1 MKQRI
6 PFANFSWGQLLH
18 APWRALGDVW
28 REVRWAWQRALYGY
42 SDVDRWDLGPY
53 LLGWLPAALREF
65 ADNCEAHPESMPM
78 EAWTAK
84 LRRVA
89 DGLDALA
96 RWYAWQFVGDGT
108 PLKEQGEEAMHELAD
123 IVHTLWD

>member
-65 ADNCEAHPESMPM
+65 ADNCEAHPESMTM

-84 LRRVA
+84 GRGGHARAGRHRAHALGLAAAAGIVYAAHYPPRR
-89 DGLDALA
+89 
-96 RWYAWQFVGDGT
+96 R
-108 PLKEQGEEAMHELAD
+108 
-123 IVHTLWD
+123 